1 MIGDMKN
8 DKRTRLEEDTR
19 CYMACD
25 PALATAEMVKVAM
38 PEDMDY
44 AHIVDGVLQITPDLE
59 EEIAEVERGEVV
71 TMGEFKTM
79 FAKWLD

>member
-1 MIGDMKN
+1 MIGDMN
-8 DKRTRLEEDTR
+8 
-19 CYMACD
+19 
-25 PALATAEMVKVAM
+25 
-38 PEDMDY
+38 Y

-59 EEIAEVERGEVV
+59 QEIAEVERGEVV